1 MIRTMVALL
10 CMTLMSSFAFAHG
23 DEQHVMGTAIKVS
36 QESVTVET
44 KTKATVEVM
53 ITSDTKFSKN
63 GVPVAPSDLHI
74 GDRVVIHAMPMK
86 DGKLM
91 AHTVQIGVAKASM
104 QSH

>member
-1 MIRTMVALL
+1 
-10 CMTLMSSFAFAHG
+10 
-23 DEQHVMGTAIKVS
+23 VMGTVIKVS
-36 QESVTVET
+36 DESVTVET
-44 KTKATVEVM
+44 NTKATVEVM

-63 GVPVAPSDLHI
+63 GARVAPGDLHI

-86 DGKLM
+86 DRKLM